1 MISRRGDRDC
11 DSALPSGI
19 PVASAETR
27 SGDVQMKYAEC
38 HSVADIVREVF
49 VLVRGDRSRAHGG
62 RVAYY
67 FRGENAEHFSV
78 LTRKALTRN

>member
-1 MISRRGDRDC
+1 
-11 DSALPSGI
+11 
-19 PVASAETR
+19 
-27 SGDVQMKYAEC
+27 MKYAEC

-49 VLVRGDRSRAHGG
+49 DLVRGDRSRSHCG